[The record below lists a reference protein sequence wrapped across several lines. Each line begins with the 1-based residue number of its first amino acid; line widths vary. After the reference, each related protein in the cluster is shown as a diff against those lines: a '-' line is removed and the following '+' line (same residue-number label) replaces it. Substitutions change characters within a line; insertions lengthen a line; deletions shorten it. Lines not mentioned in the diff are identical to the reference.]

1 MSDTST
7 LSTDAPSIRL
17 TPFDTFVIDA
27 SSYQFTLID
36 VKPKLAHDSTEHM
49 HREYADRATGEIT
62 RTPKWEIV
70 VSAIEPDGTLN
81 AVKVALTTDDT
92 AQFANLTPGESV
104 TFDNLRA
111 RFWSMSENGQRRSG
125 YSVSCDSVRPV
136 VAERRT
142 LTAASFI
149 TGSSSSPSSSSSKRS
164 KSSADSSSYSAPYV
178 APVESESAVSV

>member
-27 SSYQFTLID
+27 SSYTFTLID
-36 VKPKLAHDSTEHM
+36 VKPKLAHDSTEHV

-92 AQFANLTPGESV
+92 SQFATLTPGESV

-142 LTAASFI
+142 LTAAAFI
-149 TGSSSSPSSSSSKRS
+149 SAPVSASSRKGSK
-164 KSSADSSSYSAPYV
+164 ATDSSSYSAPYV